1 MSKFFRVSCLIEEKD
16 ENGESTYKM
25 TDTCI
30 LKDEI
35 IGYNFDTNTYNL
47 TIYTKFAKNVFPLG
61 DDLTNTLPF
70 NFSKHKDCSF
80 NFSNLLEYD
89 YIHSCDFTKEIG
101 INGVSVPS
109 KNLVTF
115 SFGENPC
122 VNPDGANSVRFPNDE
137 NIYCIRCYD
146 DGSEKVFKTKEELF
160 AYFETFEA
168 SRHSYNFF

>member
-1 MSKFFRVSCLIEEKD
+1 MSKFFRVTCLKEEKD
-16 ENGESTYKM
+16 ENGEINYRM

-30 LKDEI
+30 LKENI
-35 IGYNFDTNTYNL
+35 TSYSFDTNTYEL
-47 TIYTKFAKNVFPLG
+47 TIDSKFEKFIFPLG

-70 NFSKHKDCSF
+70 NFSVNKKCEF

-101 INGVSVPS
+101 VNGASLPS

-122 VNPDGANSVRFPNDE
+122 VNPDGAKGIRFPNDE

-160 AYFETFEA
+160 EYFESLEA
-168 SRHSYNFF
+168 SSYSNNFF